1 MGDVTNLNKDHYP
14 LYGVVLVAGAAL
26 AVWAGLPSAFLLF
39 LACPLMMFF
48 MMKGM
53 GGMRGNARDQPT
65 TSTTKVPV
73 EEPKRL

>member
-1 MGDVTNLNKDHYP
+1 MNLNKDHYP

-26 AVWAGLPSAFLLF
+26 AGLPSAFLLF

-53 GGMRGNARDQPT
+53 GGMRGNAPDQPT

>member
-1 MGDVTNLNKDHYP
+1 
-14 LYGVVLVAGAAL
+14 
-26 AVWAGLPSAFLLF
+26 
-39 LACPLMMFF
+39 MMFF

-53 GGMRGNARDQPT
+53 GGMRGNAPDQPT

>member
-1 MGDVTNLNKDHYP
+1 MNKDHYP
-14 LYGVVLVAGAAL
+14 FYGVALVAGAAL
-26 AVWAGLPSAFLLF
+26 AVWAGMPVTFLLF

-53 GGMRGNARDQPT
+53 GGMHDSTPASPT
-65 TSTTKVPV
+65 ATPVTAPV